1 MMHIAILQHVAHEG
15 PAALADWAA
24 ARGHDTTTYPLYADP
39 SLPAPDDFDCL
50 VVLGGGMSVDDGDV
64 HPWLE
69 PERTLMRAALAA
81 GRPVIGICLGAQ
93 QLARAL
99 GAAVFPNGEREVG
112 FWPIRRVGNA
122 LPLPAALTVC
132 HWHGDTFSLPEGA
145 VLLAESDACRNQ
157 VFVTGDGL
165 GLGLQCH
172 LEATLQWVAACCT
185 HDACYLIP
193 GRWMQD
199 AARLRTERIAY
210 PQMHAALFTLLDAF
224 LGVRAGDPLSL
235 QPPHRTGLLS

>member
-1 MMHIAILQHVAHEG
+1 MHIAILQHAAHEG
-15 PAALADWAA
+15 PAAFADWAT

-39 SLPAPDDFDCL
+39 SLPAPDDFDTL

-69 PERTLMRAALAA
+69 PERGLIRAALAA

-99 GAAVFPNGEREVG
+99 GATVFPNGEREVG
-112 FWPIRRVGNA
+112 FWNIRRVDNA
-122 LPLPAALTVC
+122 LPLPATQTVC

-145 VLLAESDACRNQ
+145 TLLAASDACRNQ

-172 LEATLQWVAACCT
+172 LEATPQWVDACCT
-185 HDACYLIP
+185 HDAGYLIP

-199 AARLRTERIAY
+199 AARMRSERTAY

-224 LGVRAGDPLSL
+224 FEVRAGDSLPL
-235 QPPHRTGLLS
+235 QPPQRTGGRS

>member
-1 MMHIAILQHVAHEG
+1 MHIAILQHVAHEG
-15 PAALADWAA
+15 PAAFADWAT

-39 SLPAPDDFDCL
+39 SLPAPDDFDTL

-69 PERTLMRAALAA
+69 PERGLIRAALAA

-99 GAAVFPNGEREVG
+99 GATVFPNGKREVG
-112 FWPIRRVGNA
+112 FWDIRRVDNA
-122 LPLPAALTVC
+122 LPLPATQTVC

-145 VLLAESDACRNQ
+145 TLLAASDACRNQ

-172 LEATLQWVAACCT
+172 LEATPQWVDACCT
-185 HDACYLIP
+185 HDAGYLIP

-199 AARLRTERIAY
+199 AARLRSERTAY
-210 PQMHAALFTLLDAF
+210 PQMHAVLFTLLDAF
-224 LGVRAGDPLSL
+224 FEVRAGDSLPL
-235 QPPHRTGLLS
+235 QPPQRTGGRS